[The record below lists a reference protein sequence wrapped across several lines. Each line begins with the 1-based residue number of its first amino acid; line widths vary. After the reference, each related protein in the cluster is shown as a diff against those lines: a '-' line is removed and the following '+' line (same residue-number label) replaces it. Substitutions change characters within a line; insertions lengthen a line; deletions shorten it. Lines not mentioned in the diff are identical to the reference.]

1 MVGYPKEVAVAS
13 LLLLLLSLLLLLR
26 WRQSL
31 VIVIVCGHQDPEF
44 VQPEK
49 GEQSLWLALLLPSNH
64 CPSLCGSRRFK
75 LSGSP
80 SSLTISPHDDKKME
94 CSNK

>member
-49 GEQSLWLALLLPSNH
+49 GEQSLLLALLLPSNVVH
-64 CPSLCGSRRFK
+64 HSAALVDSN
-75 LSGSP
+75 SP
-80 SSLTISPHDDKKME
+80 GHHRH
-94 CSNK
+94 